1 MVVISFHKPFSCLVE
16 SKLQP
21 AGHFSDDQWQSSA
34 GEGGEAKYR
43 EFIGK
48 KVSFKH
54 HDISRLGIEEEAIA
68 EALCAS

>member
-1 MVVISFHKPFSCLVE
+1 MQLISNSTAHIATGSSRMVVLSFHKPFSCLVE

-34 GEGGEAKYR
+34 GEGGEEKYR

-48 KVSFKH
+48 KVS
-54 HDISRLGIEEEAIA
+54 L
-68 EALCAS
+68 